1 MTEIQND
8 TERAIAA
15 VFIEAGWAPHFGL
28 RGYCKPAG
36 KGWLVGGAP
45 DPSKPLVTHM
55 KVTEKDADS
64 PDTPDDPVEAARWLV
79 ARFPVAP
86 AAEPEQTPAH
96 EAHSETG
103 AEAAAT
109 AADGVGGYDELVG
122 MDDSS
127 VSVGDDLS
135 VRLPAGLGDMDAG
148 GAEGLDEVS
157 DGDADEFR
165 SEASVADADFSEPL
179 PELGQELAEEHPEEY
194 AASVAIFGDNLD
206 QKRTAAIGLVMRHA
220 RSLMP
225 FWTSDSDIALIEL
238 RNYAMG
244 AAEGRWA
251 QDEHRAREL
260 QEMEATLSRMNAIAA
275 ARDAKVEFLESATRE
290 EVEAFDPEANWP

>member
-79 ARFPVAP
+79 ARFAAAP

-96 EAHSETG
+96 EAHSQTGAEDGSESSPETG
-103 AEAAAT
+103 APRDSVYSDPV
-109 AADGVGGYDELVG
+109 AD
-122 MDDSS
+122 
-127 VSVGDDLS
+127 
-135 VRLPAGLGDMDAG
+135 
-148 GAEGLDEVS
+148 
-157 DGDADEFR
+157 
-165 SEASVADADFSEPL
+165 ASVAEPEPALERSAGASEDSEGSIDADFSEPL
-179 PELGQELAEEHPEEY
+179 PEQLGQELAEEHPEEY

-206 QKRTAAIGLVMRHA
+206 QKRTAAIGLVMRYA

>member
-1 MTEIQND
+1 MQDTQGRVAAIFSAANWTAGEKDGWNGSYIWSDGSVIGGIDPWGTPRVTVVGVRSPTE
-8 TERAIAA
+8 AA
-15 VFIEAGWAPHFGL
+15 A
-28 RGYCKPAG
+28 
-36 KGWLVGGAP
+36 WLVQHAI
-45 DPSKPLVTHM
+45 DL
-55 KVTEKDADS
+55 
-64 PDTPDDPVEAARWLV
+64 RL
-79 ARFPVAP
+79 AP

-96 EAHSETG
+96 EAHEETG
-103 AEAAAT
+103 ATLKPPVVSEAEAQAIAET
-109 AADGVGGYDELVG
+109 QSLFDEGGEASEDHGDPRFESGLAPEIMEPDAPEVGGA
-122 MDDSS
+122 
-127 VSVGDDLS
+127 
-135 VRLPAGLGDMDAG
+135 AG
-148 GAEGLDEVS
+148 EIP
-157 DGDADEFR
+157 
-165 SEASVADADFSEPL
+165 VAAFPDPLDADFSEPL
-179 PELGQELAEEHPEEY
+179 PELGQELSEEHPEEY

-206 QKRTAAIGLVMRHA
+206 QKRTAAIGLVMRYA

>member
-1 MTEIQND
+1 MSTME
-8 TERAIAA
+8 EVAA
-15 VFIEAGWAPHFGL
+15 VLQGAGWLPNW
-28 RGYCKPAG
+28 RDREDPAKLVYAQDCG
-36 KGWLVGGAP
+36 ASWNVGGIAP
-45 DPSKPLVTHM
+45 DGVMRWKNTGLAP
-55 KVTEKDADS
+55 DS
-64 PDTPDDPVEAARWLV
+64 PDTPDDPVAAARWLV
-79 ARFPVAP
+79 ARFAVAP

-103 AEAAAT
+103 SEEEKAGT
-109 AADGVGGYDELVG
+109 AGHPVDSAIDDVSAVEPASAPSAD
-122 MDDSS
+122 DD
-127 VSVGDDLS
+127 VSN
-135 VRLPAGLGDMDAG
+135 AGN
-148 GAEGLDEVS
+148 
-157 DGDADEFR
+157 ADPL
-165 SEASVADADFSEPL
+165 DADFSEPL

>member
-1 MTEIQND
+1 MISADPSVLDHLPPAPAPQEAFP
-8 TERAIAA
+8 EAAA
-15 VFIEAGWAPHFGL
+15 VLREAGWKPHDVWGVYTRGALVMGL
-28 RGYCKPAG
+28 Q
-36 KGWLVGGAP
+36 P
-45 DPSKPLVTHM
+45 DGTAFHVKNTA
-55 KVTEKDADS
+55 KVDDS

-79 ARFPVAP
+79 ARFAVAP

-96 EAHSETG
+96 EAHSQTGAEDGSESSPETG
-103 AEAAAT
+103 APRDSVYSDPV
-109 AADGVGGYDELVG
+109 AD
-122 MDDSS
+122 
-127 VSVGDDLS
+127 
-135 VRLPAGLGDMDAG
+135 
-148 GAEGLDEVS
+148 
-157 DGDADEFR
+157 
-165 SEASVADADFSEPL
+165 ASVAEPEPALERSAGASEDSEGSIDADFSEPL

-194 AASVAIFGDNLD
+194 GASVAIFGDNLD
-206 QKRTAAIGLVMRHA
+206 QKRTAAIGLVMRYA

-244 AAEGRWA
+244 AAEGRWP
-251 QDEHRAREL
+251 QDEQRAAEL